1 MVRRTSRGSVFNKRS
16 QDLVASTQTNPTSG
30 NLLPI
35 ATAQLDNTHPVVST
49 GGQQQGGQPQ
59 DPAYEPENTAN
70 VALERDA
77 SDYSSDH
84 SIERF
89 FTNIGRGAVDAGESY
104 TTDIASSLTGNAP
117 IRHMKDSSLVDTF
130 MTGAMEGRLHD
141 SLAEAGR
148 RITQEPGRVIG
159 EVATEAAFMLGTMGA
174 GVAIKGIR
182 AGAMGAKVVQGISPT
197 TGKVI
202 YGTQR
207 SSTGLGK
214 YFGRTLRGNNLKPK
228 TTYNNPLTTTTGK
241 LGKDGVMKFTTQ
253 SNKPTILDPVRP
265 LARYIERSAQP
276 VGESLRTG
284 VFKLTQGKFGKP
296 LQAVYEKTDPFN
308 MIRAQS
314 KIPFNPLAN
323 INLPGRLKGLALLAP
338 MVGGHLAHATTSDLP
353 KGVVSSAG
361 KATPPPPSGSTPPP
375 SASAS
380 SPGFNT
386 DDIPSNVNQ
395 ATGNTGSNIIPTAS
409 ASSSS
414 TFSTFADLNA
424 ELAILGKKR
433 NYQDINYLAPAERKL
448 WESLTPAGDS
458 SLSLSPRKNIIV
470 NEYNVGTNQLYE
482 APSRT
487 PEFNALTGMFSRPS
501 TLLGG
506 ESGSDALLKQAV
518 KRITV
523 GKDGKNIGIEKVIS
537 GGDPGADQIALLAL
551 AGRGVPTGGS
561 VPLGY
566 GSESGSIKEFA
577 LKMGMVQATSD
588 KYPIRTGL
596 NVRDS
601 HGTIVMHN
609 PISRTWTPDK
619 VTYVAENEVLA
630 FGSNIPG
637 IHGKDAALDA
647 KLYHGAVLGKGEGLM
662 GDSYAIPTK
671 LTPNDTMNVEEL
683 KPGFANFLKWAKA
696 TPEKTIMLPAIGTN
710 NANFT
715 PKQIVGAFGSDLV
728 QPNITI
734 PKSFWLELSYADK
747 AKYMSLHKDDM
758 GPGRGSALTMAIAKQ
773 EGKPFLDN
781 PTTSLQVNTWMKNK
795 NISIL
800 NVAGSRGSRMTDT
813 LKEQIESVLGGIKVA
828 PKGKHRTVRKTI
840 EMTATTQV
848 QLEALAKIKGAFAEP
863 SKGDWIKKKIK
874 ADEVEELKKMYSD
887 KAFASEVLP
896 PGSSIDVVARQ
907 HASEPGIIKVG
918 DKAYNIDTVAFDA
931 RGDQASVFDISQQ
944 FVGTR
949 IGTYLSQS
957 VKEGQSR
964 LEAVAMAD
972 KMFNIFEAEAAEVTA
987 KTLKQAAKLEKKG
1000 KLKNLKKKKTKVI
1013 KGVTFTSGGDLPY
1026 TAAELPGSVMI
1037 NTGKEVQDRMAPILL
1052 ENIKTPLH
1060 AWGRMVE
1067 GGELERIYPKEGKY
1081 LGEGFIDITVR
1092 PGAPEFSL
1100 TTKPEGAGVTQAFN
1114 SLGEQNDFNLKNEFY
1129 NYLPDRTWD
1138 KDLSK
1143 ITYSGQNPPAQF
1155 INPTTQNPLFYV
1167 GGKQLEG
1174 DAAIAF
1180 EKTIKE
1186 VAEFNPPITPA
1197 SAYTR
1202 TLINRF
1208 GTSTKTIDPVKR
1220 LSHLQ
1225 GTRTTGTK
1233 YDASEVSGNYMKDK
1247 LSGMAGAGFGDE
1259 AFAIWK
1265 QEVKG
1270 IDPDTAID
1278 ERYAKLMDASGL
1290 KYDFDNTMVANLGF
1304 GTSPKAKQVF
1314 TQLMAQPRAQ
1324 AEIKRIT
1331 GTIMEGRVSKPKH
1344 NVKPDFSGAISDAS
1358 GLTYYKDGLPIQSKK
1373 SLELAKNEATKEVET
1388 KMDNLLKLAR
1398 SETELQWRTRI
1409 NASKEDV
1416 LRMFPSN
1423 DGFNQRSTGGDI
1435 EALVYGVTDKS
1446 IDSVKDNRRF
1456 LVPNLIKEYKARM
1469 SETVAMK
1476 GKGLSKTQLD
1486 AGDAF
1491 GNTGVADLLG
1501 IFNKAKSGTFKNLI
1515 PKQVAKK
1522 TKRKTFRTPKYEMI
1536 IPKPRSG
1543 AGMGRRTFKKVKG
1556 KSSVQA
1562 EKENQAAFFNTP
1574 ESLAQLAKDQK
1585 KWAKIQASRITNKKK
1600 INKKSS
1606 HLEGERMDYGGSW
1619 EDTYNAKN
1627 MGSSYTGGYEN
1638 YYNPNIS

>member
-16 QDLVASTQTNPTSG
+16 QDLVASTQTDPTSG
-30 NLLPI
+30 NLLPV

-59 DPAYEPENTAN
+59 DPAYELENTAN

-89 FTNIGRGAVDAGESY
+89 FTNIGRGAYDAGESY

-174 GVAIKGIR
+174 GVALKGIR
-182 AGAMGAKVVQGISPT
+182 AGAMGAKVVQGIGGKT
-197 TGKVI
+197 VTG
-202 YGTQR
+202 YQR

-228 TTYNNPLTTTTGK
+228 TTYINKLTTTTGK
-241 LGKDGVMKFTTQ
+241 PGKDGVMKFTTQ

-265 LARYIERSAQP
+265 LSRYIESAAQP

-314 KIPFNPLAN
+314 KIPFNPLGN

-375 SASAS
+375 SASS

-395 ATGNTGSNIIPTAS
+395 ATGVTGSNVIPTAS

-414 TFSTFADLNA
+414 KFSTFADLNA
-424 ELAILGKKR
+424 ELSLLGKNR

-458 SLSLSPRKNIIV
+458 SLSLAQARNLVI
-470 NEYNVGTNQLYE
+470 NEGGSGT
-482 APSRT
+482 PD
-487 PEFNALTGMFSRPS
+487 FNALLNMFSRQS

-506 ESGSDALLKQAV
+506 ESGSNALLKQAV
-518 KRITV
+518 KTITV

-551 AGRGVPTGGS
+551 AGRGVPTGGW

-577 LKMGMVQATSD
+577 LRMGMEQAPSD

-601 HGTIVMHN
+601 QGTIVMHN
-609 PISRTWTPDK
+609 PVSRTWTPDK

-630 FGSNIPG
+630 FGSNLQG
-637 IHGKDAALDA
+637 RHGKGAALDA
-647 KLYHGAVLGKGEGLM
+647 ELYHGAITNKGEGFM
-662 GDSYAIPTK
+662 GEAYAIPTK
-671 LTPNDTMNVEEL
+671 KEPYVVMDVDDL
-683 KPGFANFLKWAKA
+683 KPGFANFIKWAKA

-710 NANFT
+710 NAGFT
-715 PKQIVGAFGSDLV
+715 PKQIVTAFGSDLV

-773 EGKPFLDN
+773 KGKPFLDN
-781 PTTSLQVNTWMKNK
+781 PTTSLQVNTWMKDK

-800 NVAGSRGSRMTDT
+800 NVAGSRGTRMTDA

-828 PKGKHRTVRKTI
+828 PKGQHRTVKKTI

-863 SKGDWIKKKIK
+863 GKGDWIKKKIK
-874 ADEVEELKKMYSD
+874 QDEVEELKKMYSD

-896 PGSSIDVVARQ
+896 PGSSIDVVAQ
-907 HASEPGIIKVG
+907 QYKQQPGIIKVG
-918 DKAYNIDTVAFDA
+918 EKAFNFDAVAFDA
-931 RGDQASVFDISQQ
+931 RGEQASVFDISQQ
-944 FVGTR
+944 FVGAR

-957 VKEGQSR
+957 VKEGR
-964 LEAVAMAD
+964 TRAEAVAMAD

-987 KTLKQAAKLEKKG
+987 KTLKQTAKLEKKG
-1000 KLKNLKKKKTKVI
+1000 KHLKKKKTKVI
-1013 KGVTFTSGGDLPY
+1013 KGVTFTSGGDLPH
-1026 TAAELPGSVMI
+1026 TAGELPGSVMT
-1037 NTGKEVQDRMAPILL
+1037 NTGKEVEDRLAPILL

-1067 GGELERIYPKEGKY
+1067 GGELERIYAKEGKY
-1081 LGEGFIDITVR
+1081 LGEDFIDITIR
-1092 PGAPEFSL
+1092 PGDPEFSL
-1100 TTKPEGAGVTQAFN
+1100 TTKPEGAGIEQSFASFQK
-1114 SLGEQNDFNLKNEFY
+1114 QNDFNLKNEFY
-1129 NYLPDRTWD
+1129 NYLPDRIWK
-1138 KDLSK
+1138 KDLTKTMYPGAS
-1143 ITYSGQNPPAQF
+1143 PPPHF
-1155 INPTTQNPLFYV
+1155 INPSIQNPLFYV

-1174 DAAIAF
+1174 SAATAF
-1180 EKTIKE
+1180 EKTIKD
-1186 VAEFNPPITPA
+1186 VAYLNPPITPA

-1208 GTSTKTIDPVKR
+1208 GTSAKTVNPVKR

-1225 GTRTTGTK
+1225 GATTMGVK
-1233 YDASEVSGNYMKDK
+1233 VDVSETSGKYMKDK
-1247 LSGMAGAGFGDE
+1247 LSGMVGAGFEDE
-1259 AFAIWK
+1259 AFAMWK

-1270 IDPDTAID
+1270 INPDTAID
-1278 ERYAKLMDASGL
+1278 ERYAKLLKTPDSA
-1290 KYDFDNTMVANLGF
+1290 KYDWKNAMVMNLGF
-1304 GTSPKAKQVF
+1304 GTSPKAQQVKA
-1314 TQLMAQPRAQ
+1314 QLMAQPRAQ
-1324 AEIKRIT
+1324 ASLEK
-1331 GTIMEGRVSKPKH
+1331 IMSKKVKGIWGGPTKDAPK
-1344 NVKPDFSGAISDAS
+1344 
-1358 GLTYYKDGLPIQSKK
+1358 GLTELPLWKK
-1373 SLELAKNEATKEVET
+1373 AEAESLKIVSDET
-1388 KMDNLLKLAR
+1388 DDVLRLAR

-1416 LRMFPSN
+1416 LRMFPSS

-1446 IDSVKDNRRF
+1446 IGSVQDKKRF
-1456 LVPNLIKEYKARM
+1456 LIPNLIKEYKARM
-1469 SETVAMK
+1469 SKTVAMK

-1491 GNTGVADLLG
+1491 GNTGVDDLLG
-1501 IFNKAKSGTFKNLI
+1501 IFNKAKSGTFKNLT

-1522 TKRKTFRTPKYEMI
+1522 TKKKKYKPIVYPSLMPK
-1536 IPKPRSG
+1536 RRLVT
-1543 AGMGRRTFKKVKG
+1543 GMGSGKFKKVKG

-1562 EKENQAAFFNTP
+1562 EKERRAVFLNTP

-1606 HLEGERMDYGGSW
+1606 HLDVVEGESMGYGGRW

-1627 MGSSYTGGYEN
+1627 MGSYTGSYED
-1638 YYNPNIS
+1638 YYNPNTY

>member
-16 QDLVASTQTNPTSG
+16 QDLVASTQTDPTSG
-30 NLLPI
+30 NLLPV

-59 DPAYEPENTAN
+59 DPAYELENTAN

-89 FTNIGRGAVDAGESY
+89 FTNIGRGAYDAGESY

-182 AGAMGAKVVQGISPT
+182 AGAMGAKVVQGIGGKT
-197 TGKVI
+197 VTG
-202 YGTQR
+202 YQR

-228 TTYNNPLTTTTGK
+228 TTYINKLTTTTGK

-265 LARYIERSAQP
+265 LSRYIESAAQP

-284 VFKLTQGKFGKP
+284 VFKLTKGKFGKP

-361 KATPPPPSGSTPPP
+361 KATPPPSGSTPPP
-375 SASAS
+375 SASS

-386 DDIPSNVNQ
+386 DDISSNVNQ
-395 ATGNTGSNIIPTAS
+395 ATGVTGSNVIPTAS

-414 TFSTFADLNA
+414 KFSTFADLNA
-424 ELAILGKKR
+424 ELSLLGKNR
-433 NYQDINYLAPAERKL
+433 NYQDMYYLAPAERKL
-448 WESLTPAGDS
+448 WESLTPEKDIETTAPLDIIALGDS
-458 SLSLSPRKNIIV
+458 PLYLAQARNLVI
-470 NEYNVGTNQLYE
+470 NEGGIE
-482 APSRT
+482 RT
-487 PEFNALTGMFSRPS
+487 PVLFQNTLGALYTRPS
-501 TLLGG
+501 VLLGG
-506 ESGSDALLKQAV
+506 ESGSTALRNQAV
-518 KRITV
+518 KTITV

-551 AGRGVPTGGS
+551 AGRGVPTGGW

-577 LKMGMVQATSD
+577 LRMGMEQAASD

-596 NVRDS
+596 NVSDS

-609 PISRTWTPDK
+609 PVSRIWTPDK
-619 VTYVAENEVLA
+619 VTYVAENEILA
-630 FGSNIPG
+630 FGSNLQG
-637 IHGKDAALDA
+637 KHGKGAALDA
-647 KLYHGAVLGKGEGLM
+647 KLYHGAITNKGEGFM
-662 GDSYAIPTK
+662 GEAYAIPTK
-671 LTPNDTMNVEEL
+671 KEPYVVMDVDDL
-683 KPGFANFLKWAKA
+683 KPGFANFIKWAKA

-710 NANFT
+710 NAGFT
-715 PKQIVGAFGSDLV
+715 PKQIVTAFGSDLV
-728 QPNITI
+728 QPNIKI

-747 AKYMSLHKDDM
+747 AKYMALHKDDM

-773 EGKPFLDN
+773 KGKPFLDN

-800 NVAGSRGSRMTDT
+800 NVAGSRGSRMTDA
-813 LKEQIESVLGGIKVA
+813 LKEQIESVLGGIKIA
-828 PKGKHRTVRKTI
+828 PKGQHRTVKKTI

-848 QLEALAKIKGAFAEP
+848 QLEALAKIEGVLA
-863 SKGDWIKKKIK
+863 KGDWINKKIK
-874 ADEVEELKKMYSD
+874 PYEVEELKKMYSD
-887 KAFASEVLP
+887 KAKESEVLP
-896 PGSSIDVVARQ
+896 PGSSIYAVAQ
-907 HASEPGIIKVG
+907 QYKQQPGIIKVG
-918 DKAYNIDTVAFDA
+918 EKAFNFDTVAFDA
-931 RGDQASVFDISQQ
+931 RGEQASVFDISQQ
-944 FVGTR
+944 FVGAR
-949 IGTYLSQS
+949 IYTYLSQA
-957 VKEGQSR
+957 VKEGKSR
-964 LEAVAMAD
+964 AEVVAMAD

-987 KTLKQAAKLEKKG
+987 KTLKQTAKLEKKG
-1000 KLKNLKKKKTKVI
+1000 KHLKKKKTRVI

-1026 TAAELPGSVMI
+1026 TAGELPGSVMI
-1037 NTGKEVQDRMAPILL
+1037 NTGKEVEDRLAPILL

-1060 AWGRMVE
+1060 AWGRRVE
-1067 GGELERIYPKEGKY
+1067 GGKLERIYEEEGKKY
-1081 LGEGFIDITVR
+1081 LGEGFIDITIR
-1092 PGAPEFSL
+1092 PGNPEFSL
-1100 TTKPEGAGVTQAFN
+1100 TTKPEGTGITQLFA
-1114 SLGEQNDFNLKNEFY
+1114 SLEKQNDFNLKNEFY
-1129 NYLPDRTWD
+1129 NYLPDRIWK
-1138 KDLSK
+1138 KDLTKTIYPGAS
-1143 ITYSGQNPPAQF
+1143 PPPHF
-1155 INPTTQNPLFYV
+1155 IKPSIQNPLFYV

-1174 DAAIAF
+1174 SAATAF
-1180 EKTIKE
+1180 EKTIKD
-1186 VAEFNPPITPA
+1186 VAYLNPPITPA

-1208 GTSTKTIDPVKR
+1208 GTSTKTVNPVKR

-1225 GTRTTGTK
+1225 GSTTMGVK
-1233 YDASEVSGNYMKDK
+1233 VDVSETSGNYMKDK
-1247 LSGMAGAGFGDE
+1247 LSSMVGAGFEDE
-1259 AFAIWK
+1259 AFAMWK

-1270 IDPDTAID
+1270 INPDTSID
-1278 ERYAKLMDASGL
+1278 ERYAKLMDASGS
-1290 KYDFDNTMVANLGF
+1290 KYDWKNAMVMNLGF
-1304 GTSPKAKQVF
+1304 GTSEKAQQVKA
-1314 TQLMAQPRAQ
+1314 QLMAQPRAQ
-1324 AEIKRIT
+1324 ASLEK
-1331 GTIMEGRVSKPKH
+1331 IMRKKVKGIWGGPTKDAPK
-1344 NVKPDFSGAISDAS
+1344 
-1358 GLTYYKDGLPIQSKK
+1358 GLTELPLWKK
-1373 SLELAKNEATKEVET
+1373 AEAESLKIVSDET
-1388 KMDNLLKLAR
+1388 DDVLRLAR

-1416 LRMFPSN
+1416 LRMFPSS

-1446 IDSVKDNRRF
+1446 IDSVQDKKRF
-1456 LVPNLIKEYKARM
+1456 LIPNLIKEYKARM
-1469 SETVAMK
+1469 SKTVAMK

-1491 GNTGVADLLG
+1491 GNTGGINLLG
-1501 IFNKAKSGTFKNLI
+1501 IFNKAKSGAFKNLT
-1515 PKQVAKK
+1515 PKQVVKK
-1522 TKRKTFRTPKYEMI
+1522 TKKKKYKPIVYKRIMPK
-1536 IPKPRSG
+1536 RRLVT
-1543 AGMGRRTFKKVKG
+1543 GMGRGKFKKVKG

-1562 EKENQAAFFNTP
+1562 EKERQAAFLNTP
-1574 ESLAQLAKDQK
+1574 ESLAQLAKDQE
-1585 KWAKIQASRITNKKK
+1585 KWAKIQASRMK
-1600 INKKSS
+1600 
-1606 HLEGERMDYGGSW
+1606 LMGGGSRPTRYDVS
-1619 EDTYNAKN
+1619 EDT
-1627 MGSSYTGGYEN
+1627 GSYTGSYED
-1638 YYNPNIS
+1638 YYNPNTY